1 MPPSSSIPTLSTD
14 CSAASTRSRSRS
26 ARATRSKPTK
36 LLDAQ
41 TTGRSRQSSEMPGPE
56 TTVDW
61 DAGSYDRVGDPQLE
75 WAHDVLGRLEL
86 AGDERVLDAGCGT
99 GRVTRLLLDRLPR
112 GQVVGVDAS
121 PS

>member
-1 MPPSSSIPTLSTD
+1 
-14 CSAASTRSRSRS
+14 
-26 ARATRSKPTK
+26 
-36 LLDAQ
+36 
-41 TTGRSRQSSEMPGPE
+41 MPGPE

-75 WAHDVLGRLEL
+75 WAQDVLARIEL

-112 GQVVGVDAS
+112 GRLVGVDAS
-121 PS
+121 PSMIEKAKQAIGDDPRVELIVADVSQIDLTEPVDVVFSNAALPLGA